1 MASVSPLGADLSAVW
16 QAYLKEQ
23 SYLKVKQ
30 FDLFDAWVGA
40 LSQADDAEIER
51 LRNSDPNYRKLDRS
65 VLLALYTSR
74 KAFSQVAWNRD
85 FGVNIGSSRGATSLF
100 EKFHD
105 AFLKHPFG
113 KTETRT
119 SPTTTLGNIASWVA
133 HDLQTKGPAIS
144 HSITCSTALHALLNG
159 VAWMR
164 SGMVKCFL
172 VGGSEA
178 ANTPFTIAQMKALK
192 IDASSVSDPYPC
204 KSLDLTKKENT
215 MVLGE
220 GAASFCLEQGISKK
234 ALALIRGVGYATEIL
249 THNTSISEEALC
261 FQRSMKMA
269 LEEAG
274 LETVDA
280 LVLHAPGTVKG
291 DLSETRA
298 VQAVFGDR
306 LPAMTS
312 NKWKLGHALGASGA
326 LSLEMAVLM
335 LQHQRLIS
343 VPYLPEK
350 KVPEV
355 LNTVLV
361 NAVGFGGNAVS
372 IVLSRR

>member
-1 MASVSPLGADLSAVW
+1 LKALPISITGMASVSPLGADLSAVW

-204 KSLDLTKKENT
+204 K
-215 MVLGE
+215 V
-220 GAASFCLEQGISKK
+220 
-234 ALALIRGVGYATEIL
+234 
-249 THNTSISEEALC
+249 
-261 FQRSMKMA
+261 
-269 LEEAG
+269 
-274 LETVDA
+274 
-280 LVLHAPGTVKG
+280 
-291 DLSETRA
+291 
-298 VQAVFGDR
+298 
-306 LPAMTS
+306 
-312 NKWKLGHALGASGA
+312 
-326 LSLEMAVLM
+326 
-335 LQHQRLIS
+335 
-343 VPYLPEK
+343 
-350 KVPEV
+350 
-355 LNTVLV
+355 
-361 NAVGFGGNAVS
+361 VGFDKKRKYHGFGRGSRFLLFGAGHFKKGFGIDPRCGVRHGNFNPQH
-372 IVLSRR
+372 INF